1 MIEIA
6 IHGRGGQGAVK
17 AAQLLAVA
25 AFIEGFHVQ
34 SFPFFGVER
43 RGAPVQAFVRIDKE
57 AILTRS
63 QIKEADY
70 AVILDPSLYAL
81 AKAKKIIVNTS
92 KKIPQAKTFDATSL
106 AFKVFPQGVNT
117 AMICALVL
125 YTKIIKV
132 ESLIQA
138 CKQLF
143 SEEAL
148 NKNLRIIKETQNTIR

>member
-1 MIEIA
+1 MISIS

-17 AAQLLAVA
+17 AAQLLALA

-57 AILTRS
+57 PILTRS

-70 AVILDPSLYAL
+70 SIILDPTLYTAS
-81 AKAKKIIVNTS
+81 KAKRIIMNSS
-92 KKIPQAKTFDATSL
+92 KKIAQVKTFDATSL
-106 AFKVFPQGVNT
+106 ALKVFPQGINT
-117 AMICALVL
+117 AMVCAFVL
-125 YTKIIKV
+125 YTKIIRL

-143 SEEAL
+143 KEEAL
-148 NKNLRIIKETQNTIR
+148 NKNLQIIKEAQHVIR